1 MGELGTL
8 RSKGPVCG
16 SAEDTNRVPTGFLT
30 SGQLNYSLPDPK
42 IAIKYDISYLPGEG
56 SITASLATDN
66 TTFVQMGAAI
76 DTMTTTGGNSVQPA
90 GLASGLTHEVKL
102 TFTRGT
108 DTTQAPVVN
117 RWTLL
122 SNPAPERRIQIE
134 IWIRLDS
141 EIESTSGSTYRCNP
155 IEEREQINAWLES
168 NQVITFQDSEAQY
181 AVTVNDIKWADRGRT
196 SARRRLASGT
206 VRCGCSSNQ
215 IS

>member
-1 MGELGTL
+1 
-8 RSKGPVCG
+8 
-16 SAEDTNRVPTGFLT
+16 
-30 SGQLNYSLPDPK
+30 
-42 IAIKYDISYLPGEG
+42 
-56 SITASLATDN
+56 
-66 TTFVQMGAAI
+66 MGAAI

-181 AVTVNDIKWADRGRT
+181 AVTVNDIKWAARANVDALNRQWNGTLWVRRRSIR
-196 SARRRLASGT
+196 SARSGHSRRNHRVRT
-206 VRCGCSSNQ
+206 VGIHEQ
-215 IS
+215 PISLPPRFTARFLRPVVVDS